1 MPVVTHVGSVQICID
16 VPRQYLTHILID
28 RKRQTADIVLCRSCV
43 THLMAA
49 ADEVC
54 SADEEAAKELSAQ
67 RAARCMQLLQDMIR
81 TCKV

>member
-1 MPVVTHVGSVQICID
+1 MPVVTHVGSVRICID

-28 RKRQTADIVLCRSCV
+28 RKRQTADIVPCRSCV

-54 SADEEAAKELSAQ
+54 SADEEAAKELPAQ